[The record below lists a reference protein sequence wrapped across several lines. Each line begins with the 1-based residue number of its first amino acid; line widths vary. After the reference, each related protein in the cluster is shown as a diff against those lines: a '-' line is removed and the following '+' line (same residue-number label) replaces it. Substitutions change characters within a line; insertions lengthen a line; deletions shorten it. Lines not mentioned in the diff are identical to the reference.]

1 MASGPGEGL
10 KMLNPIELLAL
21 QNISLTKAKKTILSE
36 INLSIRTGERIAII
50 GPNGAGK
57 SSLLRVLAQSSP
69 FMGQRKAMINL
80 RLAMVFQKPYVMR
93 FHLQTQIALS
103 LWWRGVSWILAK
115 KKALLAL
122 EKVGL
127 LDHCHQSGR
136 SLSGGQQQRLA
147 LARAWISEPQLW
159 LLDEP
164 TASLDS
170 HSKREIEQ
178 LMLDFSTY
186 PQTSLVLVSHQLS
199 QVKKLAT
206 RVIFVDKGKIIL
218 DLSHADFF
226 NVQLWSS
233 FPLPVQDLLNE
244 EYIT

>member
-1 MASGPGEGL
+1 MS
-10 KMLNPIELLAL
+10 NPIELLAL
-21 QNISLTKAKKTILSE
+21 QDVWLIKAKKIILSE
-36 INLSIRTGERIAII
+36 INLSISTGERIAVV

-57 SSLLRVLAQSSP
+57 SSLLRVLASASP
-69 FMGQRKAMINL
+69 FSGQRKAMINL

-103 LWWRGVSWILAK
+103 LWWRGNSWVLAK
-115 KKALLAL
+115 QKALLAL

-127 LDHCHQSGR
+127 LDQRHQSGR

-147 LARAWISEPQLW
+147 LARAWIGEPQLW

-178 LMLDFSTY
+178 LMMDFSMH

-218 DLSHADFF
+218 DLSHSDFF

-244 EYIT
+244 EFIT